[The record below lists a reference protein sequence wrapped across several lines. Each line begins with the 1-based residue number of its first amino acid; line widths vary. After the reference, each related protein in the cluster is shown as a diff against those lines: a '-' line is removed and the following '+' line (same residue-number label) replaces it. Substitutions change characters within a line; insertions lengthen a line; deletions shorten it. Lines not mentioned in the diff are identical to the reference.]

1 MRGFHAA
8 YGMTSA
14 YDALMFPDRS
24 ELERLYAYP
33 EGDRVWVRTNF
44 VSTLDGAAYDESG
57 KSGSLGG
64 EVDTQVFA
72 LLRSLADVIIV
83 GAGTARTEGYAPV
96 RADEVDGALRT
107 RLGLAP
113 LPPIA
118 VVSRRLDIPEVLRN
132 QILITTADAPGL
144 QAVSDEMDVLA
155 FGEGVIDWHAV
166 LAELADRGLRRV
178 LCEGGPT
185 LHGTLV
191 GHDLVDELCLTIAP
205 VLAAGAAPRIAHGP
219 EAVTTSMSRA
229 HVLDADGVLLTRWV
243 RA

>member
-1 MRGFHAA
+1 MIPEQA
-8 YGMTSA
+8 
-14 YDALMFPDRS
+14 

-33 EGDRVWVRTNF
+33 DGDTAWVRSNF

-64 EVDTQVFA
+64 EVDTRVFA
-72 LLRSLADVIIV
+72 LLRSLADVIVV
-83 GAGTARTEGYAPV
+83 GAGTARTEGYEPV
-96 RADEVDGALRT
+96 RSEEVDADLRH

-118 VVSRRLDIPEVLRN
+118 VVSRRLDVPDVLRTGG
-132 QILITTADAPGL
+132 QLLITAADAPGL
-144 QAVSDEMDVLA
+144 DALTGDMEVLA
-155 FGEGVIDWHAV
+155 HGEGAIDWPAV
-166 LAELADRGLRRV
+166 LADLAGRGLRRV

-191 GHDLVDELCLTIAP
+191 SQDLIDDLCLTIAP

-219 EAVTTSMSRA
+219 EAVTTHMNRA
-229 HVLDADGVLLTRWV
+229 HVLDADGVLLTRWT